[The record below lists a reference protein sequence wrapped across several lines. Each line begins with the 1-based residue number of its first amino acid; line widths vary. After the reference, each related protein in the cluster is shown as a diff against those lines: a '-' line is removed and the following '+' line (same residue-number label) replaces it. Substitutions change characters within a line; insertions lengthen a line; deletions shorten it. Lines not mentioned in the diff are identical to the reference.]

1 MIYLNE
7 INNEKTFN
15 LKQTKAFLKACKGNK
30 YECFFKLIMTYG
42 LSRIELVCLEWDDVD
57 FENNTITI
65 YPISQERTNQIYY
78 KWEMEKK
85 EHLGRTFPLLPNIK
99 KLLLEIREKQSIY
112 KILNDDYDFSNE
124 RFICLKNDGTRFNFN
139 TLSRNLRYIARD
151 NNLPEILLSGLSICL
166 DNFICEKARDYDY
179 YRAWT
184 RFDCK
189 YKKSNNN
196 YVDFNFNKNKKLLN
210 AINDLLECENQ
221 SRKSDMEMWGA
232 DEQYERTIWGYVY

>member
-7 INNEKTFN
+7 INNENTFN
-15 LKQTKAFLKACKGNK
+15 LKQTKIFLKACKENK
-30 YECFFKLIMTYG
+30 YECFLKLLMTYE
-42 LSRIELVCLEWDDVD
+42 LSRIELVCLEWKDVD
-57 FENNTITI
+57 FDNNTITI

-78 KWEMEKK
+78 KWEIKKK

-99 KLLLEIREKQSIY
+99 KLLLKVKEQQEIN
-112 KILNDDYDFSNE
+112 KIVNDDYDFTNDN
-124 RFICLKNDGTRFNFN
+124 FICLKSDGTRLNYN

-151 NNLPEILLSGLSICL
+151 NDLPEILISGLSICL
-166 DNFICEKARDYDY
+166 NDFIREKSKDYDY

-196 YVDFNFNKNKKLLN
+196 YADFNFNKNKKFLKAL
-210 AINDLLECENQ
+210 NDLLECENQ
-221 SRKSDMEMWGA
+221 NRKSDMEM
-232 DEQYERTIWGYVY
+232 

>member
-7 INNEKTFN
+7 INNENTFN

-30 YECFFKLIMTYG
+30 YECFFKLIMTY
-42 LSRIELVCLEWDDVD
+42 
-57 FENNTITI
+57 
-65 YPISQERTNQIYY
+65 Y

-85 EHLGRTFPLLPNIK
+85 THLGRTFPLLPNLK
-99 KLLLEIREKQSIY
+99 KLLLEVKEKQEIN
-112 KILNDDYDFSNE
+112 KIVNDDYDFTNDNY
-124 RFICLKNDGTRFNFN
+124 ICLKNDGTRFNFN

-196 YVDFNFNKNKKLLN
+196 YSDFNFNKNKKFLN
-210 AINDLLECENQ
+210 AMNDLLECEKQN
-221 SRKSDMEMWGA
+221 RKSDMEM
-232 DEQYERTIWGYVY
+232 